1 LRLAAKRFGNRQEVR
16 LVRFEKAQ
24 QGSEQSR
31 VANSSAQFLSPDS
44 GQIEESLR
52 PTLVAERC
60 RQSGEGESHRI
71 VWVCAR
77 HRLHQ

>member
-1 LRLAAKRFGNRQEVR
+1 MCLE
-16 LVRFEKAQ
+16 EAQ
-24 QGSEQSR
+24 QSDKQIR
-31 VANSSAQFLSPDS
+31 VARASAQFLRPDS